1 MHVTTQ
7 LRHFGTLNRRA
18 QRRGRQRGQ
27 RRRRRTGIL
36 GVNLHGIQHAQQAR
50 APTRRIQELAGLGV
64 EHRLG
69 RFSAQLGGCFAQAL
83 AQRLT
88 QGCGTLSRRRV
99 GAGRLHRSGAGGI
112 QPPLR
117 AGTRLRRLTRGTLG
131 LRDLARCLLNVLQRR
146 IVALLKAGVA
156 FNRAL
161 CLFAAF
167 LQQFQ
172 GAFVSGAGGGGRLGQ
187 LHTVGAHALGG
198 NGLHGAHARG
208 GLAQGRH
215 CLLAGGDLG
224 VQAVLLLL
232 MLRGRCTRRLQLF
245 FQGFGAA
252 GTFRFGGESLRL
264 LSLQNTQLTSQ
275 KHRLQLADA
284 RLQLARGRGGFC
296 LLTQRLQLRIQLG
309 NQVAQAGNVR
319 CHRLQLA
326 AGLLLAA
333 AVLDHA
339 RRLLNHVAALLRGGV
354 QDRIQLSLADEH
366 VHLLTQTRLRE
377 QVLNVGKARRG
388 AVNLVLATAGAEHGA
403 RNLHPISGNAEGAIR
418 IIESQG
424 DFGAAQGC
432 TLGAVTRT
440 NLAGAREDNVLHAA
454 AAQALSALLAHN
466 PGERIQHIGLAGA
479 VGADHRVNAGGEL
492 KSGCGGERLEPAQ
505 GQRHQV
511 HKGPFCRRTG
521 VCRARSVVRGGIP
534 LVYAVRRAGGVNVH
548 GVKGVQSSSF
558 CIILRAG

>member
-1 MHVTTQ
+1 M
-7 LRHFGTLNRRA
+7 LR
-18 QRRGRQRGQ
+18 
-27 RRRRRTGIL
+27 
-36 GVNLHGIQHAQQAR
+36 
-50 APTRRIQELAGLGV
+50 
-64 EHRLG
+64 
-69 RFSAQLGGCFAQAL
+69 
-83 AQRLT
+83 
-88 QGCGTLSRRRV
+88 GCGT
-99 GAGRLHRSGAGGI
+99 
-112 QPPLR
+112 
-117 AGTRLRRLTRGTLG
+117 
-131 LRDLARCLLNVLQRR
+131 C
-146 IVALLKAGVA
+146 
-156 FNRAL
+156 
-161 CLFAAF
+161 
-167 LQQFQ
+167 
-172 GAFVSGAGGGGRLGQ
+172 
-187 LHTVGAHALGG
+187 
-198 NGLHGAHARG
+198 
-208 GLAQGRH
+208 
-215 CLLAGGDLG
+215 
-224 VQAVLLLL
+224 
-232 MLRGRCTRRLQLF
+232 RLQLF

-252 GTFRFGGESLRL
+252 GTFRLGGERLRL
-264 LSLQNTQLTSQ
+264 LSLQNTQLTGQ
-275 KHRLQLADA
+275 KNRLQLADA

-339 RRLLNHVAALLRGGV
+339 RRLLDHVAALLRGGV
-354 QDRIQLSLADEH
+354 QDRIQLTLADEH

-388 AVNLVLATAGAEHGA
+388 AVNLVLAAAGAEHGA
-403 RNLHPISGNAEGAIR
+403 RNLHPISGNTEGAVS

-432 TLGAVTRT
+432 TLGAVART

-454 AAQALSALLAHN
+454 AAQALSALLTHD

-534 LVYAVRRAGGVNVH
+534 LVYAVRRAGCGKSCW
-548 GVKGVQSSSF
+548 KG
-558 CIILRAG
+558 RARGLLCTH